1 MAFAVCG
8 FLFAWNSLRI
18 CRFQNPR
25 IRVYLS
31 MKLRISLLSLVLLI
45 AFVGCKKFDPKE
57 QADLDAQI
65 IADYLASN
73 FLTAESSASG
83 LHWII
88 DSLGTGS
95 YPDLSSTVTVAYSGY
110 FTDGGVFDESSDSGA
125 TFPLTGVI
133 EGWQEGIPKFK
144 EGGAGTLIIP
154 SALGYGNNE
163 VGSIPKNSVLVF
175 DVHLIDIQ

>member
-1 MAFAVCG
+1 
-8 FLFAWNSLRI
+8 
-18 CRFQNPR
+18 
-25 IRVYLS
+25 
-31 MKLRISLLSLVLLI
+31 MKYRISLFLLVLVA
-45 AFVGCKKFDPKE
+45 AFTGCKKFDPAE

-65 IADYLASN
+65 IADYLTSN

-83 LHWII
+83 LHWIV
-88 DSLGTGS
+88 DSLGSGA

-125 TFPLTGVI
+125 TFPLSGVI

-144 EGGAGTLIIP
+144 QGGAGTLLIP

-163 VGSIPKNSVLVF
+163 VGSIPKNSVLIF
-175 DVHLIDIQ
+175 DVHLIAIQ